1 MSRQSV
7 AKAHEKIQELAW
19 EPLYH
24 EPVSQYG
31 TDYTFQ
37 KAKKKDPLKQ
47 VLRSYFPMQEEKD
60 HRVYGASDG
69 AIRGNMFRQVEERW
83 LEWQKLFLSI
93 IPLPE
98 ISAARAMPL
107 LFRTVPNPEL
117 HNGQAIQMIDEVRHS
132 TIQQNLKRL
141 YMNNYIDPAGFNSS
155 LRSFQND
162 YCGTIGRQFAEGFIT
177 GDAITAASIYLTIV
191 AETAFTNTLFVAM
204 PAEAAANGDYLLPTV
219 FHSVQSDESRHISNG
234 YATLLMALADE
245 GNHQLLERD
254 LRYAWWNN
262 HRVVDAAI
270 GTFIEYGTK
279 DRRKDRESYAEMW
292 RRWIYD
298 DYYRSYLVPLEK
310 YGLVIPHDL
319 IEEAW
324 NQIWNKGYVHEVAQ
338 FFCTGWLANYWR
350 MDPMTDKD
358 FEWFEYKYPGWY
370 DKYGAWWENY
380 NRLSMPNGHHPIV
393 AEDVNYQY
401 PHRCWTCMVPCLVR
415 EDMVMAEVDG
425 QMRTYCHEACRWTDV
440 EAFRPTYQGRQT
452 PNMGQ
457 LIGKREWE
465 TLYHGWNWADV
476 VSDMGNVRE
485 DGKTLVAQPH
495 LNLDPKKMW
504 TLDHLRRMPAA
515 AEPERA
521 AQRDD
526 PRGAAGVPRRLHPR
540 WARPGVRHLHRAET
554 RPRRQ
559 RRRRRGRRRCAASSA
574 LPDRTAEGTMADTHK
589 VRFEPV
595 GIEIDVD
602 EEKTVLRAATEQG
615 LMLMH
620 GCKEGQ
626 CAACKS
632 FVLDGDD
639 IELDRYSTFALPDYE
654 KEEGYTLLCR
664 AHVYEDVT
672 IELLNYDEEMIH
684 SGLPI
689 QTVHA
694 EVVSNELV
702 TPDMHSL
709 VLRLVEPTELAFFPG
724 QYVDLTVPGT
734 ETTRSFS
741 IANTSSKE
749 SGQLEFV
756 IRAYPDGEFSQLPG
770 GRAGRRR
777 ADRRRRPVRGVHP
790 AGEPRRATWCSSAA
804 ARGWRRSCPSC
815 APSPSGAAPAR
826 PPTTTAPGAAATS
839 ASRRSS
845 PSSRRTCPTST
856 SCRPSPSRT
865 RRPGRARSASS
876 PTSCAVTR
884 RTSAT
889 STATSAGRR
898 RWSRR
903 PWRRSATWGRP
914 TSASTTTSSR
924 RPHRPDQTTTERR
937 VSDDHHPGAQSS
949 PSALH
954 RRRGRREGVPRLDRA
969 QLQLLHP
976 EEAPAVALRGRDR
989 RGAARPPALP
999 EPGVAL
1005 RLLERRGGL
1014 PAGVDGPQGV
1024 GLGPAGARA
1033 VPRVRRQGLPVA
1045 GHRVARVPRP
1055 QRGVGAHALPLQRQ
1069 RGAPDQPEHRDGP
1082 SDQGVR
1088 AVEPQLGPRSWSG
1101 TSARGCTSSRD
1112 SGCTCSPTPTV
1123 ARPRTCTTTRSR

>member
-1 MSRQSV
+1 MTLEAESYNPWSVVNLVFNHLTDQGLHPVLGESGDPGPPARALLEALGIEPAPEGNREVMRDVRAHLAEIREAMFESDEAADGSSGTRLNVRPADGPRQALNASEPPNQQEGVVMTRQSV

-69 AIRGNMFRQVEERW
+69 AIRGNMFRQVQERW

-155 LRSFQND
+155 LRNFQND

-319 IEEAW
+319 IEESW

-370 DKYGAWWENY
+370 DKYGKWWENY
-380 NRLSMPNGHHPIV
+380 ARLSTPNGHHPIV
-393 AEDVNYQY
+393 AEDVDYQY

-440 EAFRPTYQGRQT
+440 EAFRPTYQGRET

-476 VSDMGNVRE
+476 VSDMGYVRD

-495 LNLDPKKMW
+495 LDLDPKKMW
-504 TLDHLRRMPAA
+504 TLDHLRRMGAA

-526 PRGAAGVPRRLHPR
+526 SRRAEGLPRELHQGRPCRSTCARGRLSTREIRDGEERRHQLPALLARPRGRPGTHMEGMP
-540 WARPGVRHLHRAET
+540 WARSMSSDSSLWASRSRST
-554 RPRRQ
+554 RS
-559 RRRRRGRRRCAASSA
+559 RRCYVPPPSRAS
-574 LPDRTAEGTMADTHK
+574 R
-589 VRFEPV
+589 
-595 GIEIDVD
+595 
-602 EEKTVLRAATEQG
+602 
-615 LMLMH
+615 LMH

-639 IELDRYSTFALPDYE
+639 IELDRTRPS
-654 KEEGYTLLCR
+654 R
-664 AHVYEDVT
+664 
-672 IELLNYDEEMIH
+672 
-684 SGLPI
+684 
-689 QTVHA
+689 
-694 EVVSNELV
+694 
-702 TPDMHSL
+702 
-709 VLRLVEPTELAFFPG
+709 FP
-724 QYVDLTVPGT
+724 
-734 ETTRSFS
+734 
-741 IANTSSKE
+741 TSS
-749 SGQLEFV
+749 ST
-756 IRAYPDGEFSQLPG
+756 
-770 GRAGRRR
+770 
-777 ADRRRRPVRGVHP
+777 
-790 AGEPRRATWCSSAA
+790 RATPC
-804 ARGWRRSCPSC
+804 
-815 APSPSGAAPAR
+815 
-826 PPTTTAPGAAATS
+826 
-839 ASRRSS
+839 
-845 PSSRRTCPTST
+845 
-856 SCRPSPSRT
+856 
-865 RRPGRARSASS
+865 
-876 PTSCAVTR
+876 
-884 RTSAT
+884 
-889 STATSAGRR
+889 SAGR
-898 RWSRR
+898 
-903 PWRRSATWGRP
+903 
-914 TSASTTTSSR
+914 TST
-924 RPHRPDQTTTERR
+924 
-937 VSDDHHPGAQSS
+937 
-949 PSALH
+949 
-954 RRRGRREGVPRLDRA
+954 
-969 QLQLLHP
+969 
-976 EEAPAVALRGRDR
+976 
-989 RGAARPPALP
+989 
-999 EPGVAL
+999 
-1005 RLLERRGGL
+1005 
-1014 PAGVDGPQGV
+1014 
-1024 GLGPAGARA
+1024 
-1033 VPRVRRQGLPVA
+1033 
-1045 GHRVARVPRP
+1045 
-1055 QRGVGAHALPLQRQ
+1055 
-1069 RGAPDQPEHRDGP
+1069 
-1082 SDQGVR
+1082 
-1088 AVEPQLGPRSWSG
+1088 
-1101 TSARGCTSSRD
+1101 
-1112 SGCTCSPTPTV
+1112 
-1123 ARPRTCTTTRSR
+1123 RT